1 MKNVR
6 RAVSRVFVYLLLS
19 TLLTT
24 ATLNAQNITATI
36 LGSVSDSAGGMLA
49 GAKVTATNE
58 KTGRTYTTTTDAT
71 GGYLFLLLPISDDY
85 YVNVEAQGFQ
95 TFERRGIVLHV
106 NDNIRVDAVMTV
118 GSVQQTVVVTGEAP
132 NIDTRD
138 SALGAVIDSRTVV
151 EIPLNGRNPV
161 QLASL
166 VAGVT
171 QISAPAVFTWRGGST
186 MSVNGSRSNETQYL
200 VDGATYAGGYQNNG
214 LNLPSPDALQ
224 EFKLVTNNFSAE
236 YGRNSGSIFNTVI
249 KSGGNEIHGALW
261 DFLRNDALNA
271 RNYFLA
277 PSQKKAKLTQNQF
290 GFTVGGPAIKNKLFW
305 FGSYEGLRIA
315 QENIVTASY
324 PTVDERAGFFSTPI
338 NDPDT
343 GLPIAPDAQ
352 GRYFIDPARFDPVV
366 QNILSL
372 YIPTPPT
379 STGLITALAPVK
391 ISTNQYV
398 AKADANIAQNH
409 SVNFTLLI
417 DRTAREDSLPNGNTI
432 PNYEHLVASNNSSL
446 FTATDTYSI
455 TPTLL
460 NQLRLSYARLK
471 EPQTCDNKQTDLKDL
486 GSISFIR
493 DPLIPPYN
501 PSMNI
506 AGQFNL
512 AAGLCGIYEN
522 SISRQGGDNL
532 IWTRGAHTFKFGG
545 DIEKLSTAI
554 IAFCCGAEGAY
565 SFNGQFTGN
574 AIADFLVGRP
584 NQYNR
589 TSFGGQEV
597 LHWLYGFYFLD
608 DWKISRRLTLNLG
621 LRYFLQTPDITD
633 GVLGKTANGHDG
645 KAVFRPGQQSTVY
658 PTAPEGLVYV
668 HDAGI
673 PRGVVETDRKDW
685 EPRLGLA
692 WDVRGDGK
700 TAVRVAYG
708 VFHSINIPDLT
719 GQLNQNQPFILFN
732 TLNAPPG
739 GVVNTERGF
748 PNPVPYRAYQDPN
761 PTYIFPVAVVSQNA
775 FYRQPIVQ
783 SWTVDL
789 QRQVTSNF
797 TVDLAYAGKLAQR
810 LTMSMQDNPAIYIPG
825 NDAAGNPLSTTAN
838 INARRIF
845 APTFASIR
853 ENQSVGRSYF
863 HALELNSQYRLRNG
877 LSFSAAYTYS
887 KSIDTVSTFAIGGGI
902 PQDPFNPFRG
912 SRGLS
917 DFDRTHVLAISYV
930 YQVPDPL
937 KSHSNGVL
945 HQVTGGWELSGITR
959 LTSGAPYSIMSGVN
973 NSLNGVNADRADLV
987 GDPGDLSDSRPRS
1000 QRILEWFDTSAFQ
1013 VNPIGRVGDSGRNI
1027 LRGPAQLNSDFA
1039 ILKNIGLGSER
1050 LGRIQFRAEFY
1061 NVLNQVRFNNPNNV
1075 ANSSFFGQITSA
1087 QDPRLTQFSLKYLF

>member
-1 MKNVR
+1 MNHVR
-6 RAVSRVFVYLLLS
+6 PAISLASLFLLLS
-19 TLLTT
+19 ISLTT
-24 ATLNAQNITATI
+24 ALNAQNITATI
-36 LGSVSDSAGGMLA
+36 LGTVSDSAGGLVA
-49 GAKVTATNE
+49 GAKVTATNQ
-58 KTGRTYTTTTDAT
+58 KTGRSYTTTTDAA
-71 GGYLFLLLPISDDY
+71 GSYLFLLLPIGDEY
-85 YVNVEAQGFQ
+85 YVSVEAQGFQ
-95 TFERRGIVLHV
+95 AFERRGIVLHV
-106 NDNIRVDAVMTV
+106 NDNVRVDAAMTV
-118 GSVQQTVVVTGEAP
+118 GSVKETVVVTGAAP
-132 NIDTRD
+132 NIDTRN
-138 SALGAVIDSRTVV
+138 SSLGEVIDSKTIV
-151 EIPLNGRNPV
+151 EIPLNGRNPT

-200 VDGATYAGGYQNNG
+200 VDGATYAGGYDNNG

-224 EFKLVTNNFSAE
+224 EFKLVTNNFAAE
-236 YGRNSGSIFNTVI
+236 YGRNSGAIFNTVI
-249 KSGGNEIHGALW
+249 KSGTNEIHGALW
-261 DFLRNDALNA
+261 EFLRNDALNA
-271 RNYFLA
+271 RNYFL
-277 PSQKKAKLTQNQF
+277 PSDQKRAKLTQNQF

-315 QENIVTASY
+315 QENISTASY
-324 PTVDERAGFFSTPI
+324 PTTAERAGFFSTPI

-343 GLPIAPDAQ
+343 GIPIAPNAQ
-352 GRYFIDPARFDPVV
+352 GQYFIDPARFDPVV
-366 QNILSL
+366 QNVLKL
-372 YIPTPPT
+372 YIPTPT
-379 STGLITALAPVK
+379 SSTGLITALAPIH
-391 ISTNQYV
+391 ISTNQTV
-398 AKADANIAQNH
+398 AKADGNISQKH
-409 SVNFTLLI
+409 SLNFAMLL
-417 DRTAREDSLPNGNTI
+417 DRTSRSDSLPNGNTI
-432 PNYEHLVASNNSSL
+432 PNYEHLVANNNSSL
-446 FTATDTYSI
+446 FTATDTYAI

-493 DPLIPPYN
+493 DPKIPPYN

-565 SFNGQFTGN
+565 TFNGQFTGN

-584 NQYNR
+584 ILYNR

-597 LHWLYGFYFLD
+597 LHWLYGFYFMD
-608 DWKISRRLTLNLG
+608 DWKVSRRLTLNLG

-633 GVLGKTANGHDG
+633 GVLGPTADGHDG

-658 PTAPEGLVYV
+658 PTAPVGLVYV

-673 PRGVVETDRKDW
+673 PRGVVQTDRKDW

-700 TAVRVAYG
+700 SALRIAYG
-708 VFHSINIPDLT
+708 VFHSINIPDLS
-719 GQLNQNQPFILFN
+719 GQLNQNQPFIFFN
-732 TLNAPPG
+732 TFNAPPG

-748 PNPVPYRAYQDPN
+748 PNPVPYREYLKQDP
-761 PTYIFPVAVVSQNA
+761 TYFYPVSVVSQNA
-775 FYRQPIVQ
+775 FYRQPLIQ
-783 SWTVDL
+783 SWTVDFQKQL
-789 QRQVTSNF
+789 SSNF
-797 TVDLAYAGKLAQR
+797 TMDLAYAGKTAQR

-825 NDAAGNPLSTTAN
+825 VDADGNPLSTPAN
-838 INARRIF
+838 VNSRRIY

-853 ENQSVGRSYF
+853 ENQAVGRSYF
-863 HALELNSQYRLRNG
+863 HALELNTQYRLRHG
-877 LSFSAAYTYS
+877 LSFSAAYTWS
-887 KSIDTVSTFAIGGGI
+887 HSIDTVSSFNVGAGI

-912 SRGLS
+912 QRGSS
-917 DFDRTHVLAISYV
+917 DFDLTHVFALSYV
-930 YQVPDPL
+930 YEVPDPFRN
-937 KSHSNGVL
+937 HGGHVL
-945 HQVTGGWELSGITR
+945 QHITGGWQVSGITR
-959 LTSGAPYSIMSGVN
+959 ITSGFPYSIFSGVN
-973 NSLNGVNADRADLV
+973 NSLNGVNGDRADLV
-987 GDPGDLSDSRPRS
+987 GDPGDISNSRPRS
-1000 QRILEWFDTSAFQ
+1000 ERILEWFDTSAFQ
-1013 VNPIGRVGDSGRNI
+1013 VNPIGRVGDSGRN
-1027 LRGPAQLNSDFA
+1027 LMRGPAQLNSDFA
-1039 ILKNIGLGSER
+1039 ILKNIGLGSDR
-1050 LGRIQFRAEFY
+1050 LGRLQFRAEFY

-1087 QDPRLTQFSLKYLF
+1087 QDPRLIQFSIKYLF